1 MAISLTKQFLTVM
14 GDRVVGCYLLTL
26 DGSATTVKLPIGVI
40 DMAYVLRGMGT
51 GPAGTTVS
59 WSSAT
64 LTLSAAGASAKTHY
78 VFFVGVG

>member
-26 DGSATTVKLPIGVI
+26 DGSATTVNLPIGVTE
-40 DMAYVLRGMGT
+40 MAWIIPGMGT
-51 GPAGTTVS
+51 GPSGTTVS
-59 WSSAT
+59 WSTKT
-64 LTLSAAGASAKTHY
+64 LTLSAAGANTKTHY